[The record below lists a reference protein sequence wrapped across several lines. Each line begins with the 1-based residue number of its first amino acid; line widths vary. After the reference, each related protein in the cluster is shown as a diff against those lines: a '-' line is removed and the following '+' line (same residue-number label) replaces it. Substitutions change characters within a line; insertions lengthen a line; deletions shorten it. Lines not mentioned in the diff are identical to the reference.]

1 MKKRIVSLFAALL
14 FLLPLLASSPIHGAD
29 ATSFD
34 PTRVEVK
41 ARGSGG
47 VPVGMILAW
56 PVGQNPEDMD
66 NWLECNGQSISPSV
80 YPELSALIG
89 SQVPDLRGLFLRG
102 YGSQA
107 HAQNNG
113 STVGITTT
121 THSSGA
127 LGQVQGDALRPI
139 TSGGIHHFGSSG
151 GGAFET
157 RGYSD
162 QRGSNGGGSMMTRLD
177 TSRVVPTANENRPVN
192 TAVRFLVRAR
202 P

>member
-1 MKKRIVSLFAALL
+1 M
-14 FLLPLLASSPIHGAD
+14 
-29 ATSFD
+29 
-34 PTRVEVK
+34 
-41 ARGSGG
+41 
-47 VPVGMILAW
+47 
-56 PVGQNPEDMD
+56 
-66 NWLECNGQSISPSV
+66 
-80 YPELSALIG
+80 G
-89 SQVPDLRGLFLRG
+89 SQVPDLRGMFLRG

-177 TSRVVPTANENRPVN
+177 TSRVVPTAEETRPVN
-192 TAVRFLVRAR
+192 MATRFLIRAK

>member
-1 MKKRIVSLFAALL
+1 MLYTSGQKLIFFYRSSWTAPPNHWVLLSLCGRWLPLAAVL
-14 FLLPLLASSPIHGAD
+14 FLEQTGLEIHAL
-29 ATSFD
+29 
-34 PTRVEVK
+34 RWVK
-41 ARGSGG
+41 LRQFA
-47 VPVGMILAW
+47 
-56 PVGQNPEDMD
+56 
-66 NWLECNGQSISPSV
+66 
-80 YPELSALIG
+80 YPELSAVVG
-89 SQVPDLRGLFLRG
+89 GQVPDLRGLFLRG
-102 YGSQA
+102 HGSQT

-177 TSRVVPTANENRPVN
+177 TSRVVPTAEETRPVN
-192 TAVRFLVRAR
+192 MATRFLIRAK

>member
-1 MKKRIVSLFAALL
+1 MKIMIEQYFINQCPATFCQPR
-14 FLLPLLASSPIHGAD
+14 GA
-29 ATSFD
+29 
-34 PTRVEVK
+34 
-41 ARGSGG
+41 
-47 VPVGMILAW
+47 
-56 PVGQNPEDMD
+56 
-66 NWLECNGQSISPSV
+66 
-80 YPELSALIG
+80 YPELFALLG
-89 SQVPDLRGLFLRG
+89 GQVPDLRGLFLRG
-102 YGSQA
+102 YGSQV
-107 HAQNNG
+107 HSQNNG
-113 STVGITTT
+113 STVGITST

-127 LGQVQGDALRPI
+127 LGQVQGDALRPV

-192 TAVRFLVRAR
+192 TAVRYLIRAR